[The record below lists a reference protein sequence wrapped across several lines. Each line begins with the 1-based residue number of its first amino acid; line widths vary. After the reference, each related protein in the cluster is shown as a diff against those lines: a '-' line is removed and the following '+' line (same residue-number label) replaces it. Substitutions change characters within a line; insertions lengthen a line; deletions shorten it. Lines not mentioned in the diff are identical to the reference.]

1 MTALA
6 ESAARTLPRA
16 ARLIAVGSGRG
27 GSGKTTVALG
37 LAHALASGFE
47 RRVALVDLD
56 HQGSLTLYAGS
67 RPVADPLRAEP
78 VETHGVSLFR
88 GGEPLAQATAA
99 ELLAHLRRAGQAV
112 DGIVVD
118 LPPSL
123 TDPSHAAI
131 FSRPADLLVI
141 VAELEP
147 GSLQPASKLRAMA
160 DAAGVPVM
168 VLPNK
173 DNARGVSGGTMM
185 VLQGAFGRDMASVSL
200 KDLAAAPES
209 ISKRKPVTAYK
220 PKAPISQALF
230 AVARDL
236 VEAGVA

>member
-1 MTALA
+1 MSVPSTQTNGSLV
-6 ESAARTLPRA
+6 SP
-16 ARLIAVGSGRG
+16 RLIAVGSGRG

-37 LAHALASGFE
+37 LAHALAASHG
-47 RRVALVDLD
+47 RRIALVDLD

-67 RPVADPLRAEP
+67 RPVADPLAAPP
-78 VETHGVSLFR
+78 VAVHGVSLYR
-88 GGEPLAQATAA
+88 GGEPLAHASAGQ
-99 ELLAHLRRAGQAV
+99 LIAHLRRAEAEV
-112 DGIVVD
+112 DGIVAD

-123 TDPSHAAI
+123 TDPSHAAV

-160 DAAGVPVM
+160 EIAGVPVM

-173 DNARGVSGGTMM
+173 DNARGVSGGTLM
-185 VLQGAFGRDMASVSL
+185 VLQGAFGAERASVSL

-220 PKAPISQALF
+220 PKAPISQAIF

-236 VEAGVA
+236 VEAGAA

>member
-1 MTALA
+1 M
-6 ESAARTLPRA
+6 
-16 ARLIAVGSGRG
+16 IAVGSGRG

-37 LAHALASGFE
+37 LAHALAAGFG

-56 HQGSLTLYAGS
+56 HQGSLTLYAGA
-67 RPVADPLRAEP
+67 RPVADPLSAEP
-78 VETHGVSLFR
+78 VATHGVSLFR
-88 GGEPLAQATAA
+88 GGEPLAQASAA
-99 ELLAHLRRAGQAV
+99 QLLRHLRRAEVEADDV
-112 DGIVVD
+112 VVD

-123 TDPSHAAI
+123 TDPSHAAVLT
-131 FSRPADLLVI
+131 RPANLLVI

-160 DAAGVPVM
+160 ESAGVAVM

-173 DNARGVSGGTMM
+173 DNARGVTGGTLM
-185 VLQGAFGRDMASVSL
+185 VLQGAFGREMASVSI

-209 ISKRKPVTAYK
+209 ISKRKPVTAYR
-220 PKAPISQALF
+220 PKAPISQAIY

-236 VEAGVA
+236 VESGAK